1 MRRVQWYKI
10 FLFVKFCCDNGIKNK
25 KLEDNFMKIKKILV
39 SAISAALISTS
50 VFFGRCSGKQINRY
64 DLYGWI

>member
-1 MRRVQWYKI
+1 
-10 FLFVKFCCDNGIKNK
+10 
-25 KLEDNFMKIKKILV
+25 MKIKKILV